1 MVKTAVETTYAVPH
15 LKCRNGL
22 FRNTTFRSLHLPL
35 YICVWQHFVSRFTNF
50 FITFFAVHECLA
62 EWENILSNGF
72 LYTNPR
78 NLFYLTQLV
87 RISMPYVKW
96 VKIRDIFWYVMR
108 MRSVP
113 VKMTRFLHFWDSIFR
128 KQSLILRKRLKIRVW
143 GLFRPA
149 HKILLNIPIYFLARK
164 YAPVSQTFVYQ
175 WTVLKKIWKF
185 WKS

>member
-1 MVKTAVETTYAVPH
+1 M
-15 LKCRNGL
+15 
-22 FRNTTFRSLHLPL
+22 
-35 YICVWQHFVSRFTNF
+35 
-50 FITFFAVHECLA
+50 VHECLA

-78 NLFYLTQLV
+78 NLFYWAQLV

-128 KQSLILRKRLKIRVW
+128 KQSLILRKRLKIRVC
-143 GLFRPA
+143 GLFCSA
-149 HKILLNIPIYFLARK
+149 HKILLNIPMYFLPANTPQFLNHSCTSEQFWRK
-164 YAPVSQTFVYQ
+164 YGNFENRKIST
-175 WTVLKKIWKF
+175 LSKKIKKLANGLKHTLIILYTIF
-185 WKS
+185 IFLTASF

>member
-1 MVKTAVETTYAVPH
+1 MS
-15 LKCRNGL
+15 KCVI
-22 FRNTTFRSLHLPL
+22 SLMTHSDL
-35 YICVWQHFVSRFTNF
+35 YIFISPLVWQHFVSRFANF

-87 RISMPYVKW
+87 RISMSYVKW
-96 VKIRDIFWYVMR
+96 VKIRDIFRYVMR

-113 VKMTRFLHFWDSIFR
+113 VKMTRFLHFCEGIFR
-128 KQSLILRKRLKIRVW
+128 KQSIILRKRLKIRVC
-143 GLFRPA
+143 GLFSSA
-149 HKILLNIPIYFLARK
+149 HKILLHIPMYFLPRK

-175 WTVLKKIWKF
+175 
-185 WKS
+185 